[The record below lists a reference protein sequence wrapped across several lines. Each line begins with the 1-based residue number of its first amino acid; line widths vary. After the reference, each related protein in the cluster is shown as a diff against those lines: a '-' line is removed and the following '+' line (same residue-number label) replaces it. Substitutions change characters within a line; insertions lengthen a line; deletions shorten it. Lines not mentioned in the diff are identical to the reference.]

1 MEISG
6 TDDPFPPERQP
17 RPAPSRA
24 QRHNPEATPP
34 PPQRPSGDL
43 FRRRLIALV
52 LGVGLVVVVLF
63 AIRGCLDA
71 RKERSYENYLRDLSS
86 IAGTSQQ
93 LSATFFQRLDNP
105 AGASKLEFEQQVG
118 ASRGTGE
125 DLLRRVEGL
134 DAPEELDEAQ
144 SDLVVAF
151 ELRRDGLASI
161 ATQIATALGTKG
173 RGDAIDA
180 IAADMRA
187 FLASDVLYARA
198 EAEIERIV
206 AEQEIEVDDPE
217 DPLPP
222 SQFLP
227 DPPEQYIDANQLA
240 GLLAAVAFDTGAAGT
255 GTHGTE
261 VSSTVLKP
269 GNIGLSAD
277 TLTEV
282 TLPSTPTLEVAVLN
296 GGTEEEVD
304 VVVSY
309 ELSGSLVPI
318 EGEQTIPRI
327 SAGGTETATLP
338 ITGEVAT
345 GQELTLT
352 VSVLPVNG
360 ETIVDNNEFIY
371 PVLFN

>member
-1 MEISG
+1 M
-6 TDDPFPPERQP
+6 
-17 RPAPSRA
+17 
-24 QRHNPEATPP
+24 
-34 PPQRPSGDL
+34 
-43 FRRRLIALV
+43 RRRLLALLIGAGIVIAL
-52 LGVGLVVVVLF
+52 LF
-63 AIRGCLDA
+63 LIRGCLDA

-86 IAGTSQQ
+86 IVTTSQQ
-93 LSATFFQRLDNP
+93 LSASFFERLDNP
-105 AGASKLEFEQQVG
+105 AGASELEFEQQIG

-134 DAPEELDEAQ
+134 DAPDELQAAQ

-151 ELRRDGLASI
+151 ELRRDALADA
-161 ATQIATALGTKG
+161 ATRIGTALGEAG
-173 RGDAIDA
+173 RLDAINA
-180 IAADMRA
+180 IAGDMRA

-206 AEQEIEVDDPE
+206 GEQEIEVDNPE

-227 DPPEQYIDANQLA
+227 DPPEQYIDTTQLA
-240 GLLAAVAFDTGAAGT
+240 GLLATVAADTGAAGG

-261 VSSTVLKP
+261 ISSTVLKP
-269 GNIGLSAD
+269 GNIGLSPD
-277 TLTEV
+277 TLTEIS
-282 TLPSTPTLEVAVLN
+282 LPTTPTLEVAVLN
-296 GGTEEEVD
+296 GGTEEEID

-318 EGEQTIPRI
+318 EGSQTISRI
-327 SAGGTETATLP
+327 SAGGTETAELP
-338 ITGEVAT
+338 ITGEIPT

-360 ETIVDNNEFIY
+360 ETIIDNNESIY
-371 PVLFN
+371 PVLFE